1 MDEKEGDCPNMKTKR
16 LILRELDA
24 GDVQQIVAL
33 AGDWD
38 VARMTSRIPYPYS
51 AAQAQHWING
61 LEPDEFVRVIQYNGA
76 LIGMC
81 GYTLLEDGTA
91 EIGYWIG
98 KPWWGQGF
106 ATEATD
112 HLVRYCLRATRVA
125 KLTCCHFADN
135 ARSARVI
142 EKLGFKRIGPCMAY
156 CEARREDVE
165 TVTYERRRSVIEKFW
180 RRAA

>member
-1 MDEKEGDCPNMKTKR
+1 MKTKR
-16 LILRELDA
+16 LILRELNAD
-24 GDVQQIVAL
+24 DVQPIVAL

-51 AAQAQHWING
+51 EAQAQHWINS
-61 LEPDEFVRVIQYNGA
+61 LEPDELVRVIEHKGK

-98 KPWWGQGF
+98 RPWWGQGF

-112 HLVRYCLRATRVA
+112 LMARHCLRTTRAT

-135 ARSARVI
+135 PRSARVI
-142 EKLGFKRIGPCMAY
+142 EKLGFKRTGACTAY
-156 CEARREDVE
+156 CEARKHDVE